1 MSSGSVTVAFAF
13 ETVVLCEHVVG
24 MNGLGAEIAKNVVL
38 ANVKAVTLHDNAVI
52 TSMDLSSHFY
62 ATRPEV
68 QMQSHY
74 YL

>member
-1 MSSGSVTVAFAF
+1 
-13 ETVVLCEHVVG
+13 

-68 QMQSHY
+68 KFSVTVCGLCLTQFLSQ
-74 YL
+74 